1 MSSTRKIN
9 NFALFKT
16 HASPHKHPGNN
27 ERLDTRKKEMRYYK
41 WEFKLNYVK
50 PKPKGNIWEVQRV
63 TEYLQQ
69 DKEKRIYKI
78 LLS

>member
-1 MSSTRKIN
+1 MSSTRKRN

-16 HASPHKHPGNN
+16 HASPQKHPGSN
-27 ERLDTRKKEMRYYK
+27 ERLDTRKKRNAIE
-41 WEFKLNYVK
+41 KLNYVK
-50 PKPKGNIWEVQRV
+50 PKPKDSIWEIKRV

-69 DKEKRIYKI
+69 DKKRRIYKI